1 MDTDIL
7 QFYSVRSSVIQTE
20 IWIINLYL
28 LTNQELQLRIR
39 SILTACT
46 SAFALKG
53 LEHAEQFSAVRP

>member
-53 LEHAEQFSAVRP
+53 LEHA